1 MNLYQP
7 VFVSYIDA
15 KAGTVMS
22 VTRGNLSHT
31 EMKICEPVGV
41 LQSCVLWENPP
52 KQYMTN
58 EAQILTVSHAI
69 FKHLSLV
76 KTFLNNSR
84 QSLYD
89 DGHIHGDGLQPEA
102 RVPWKPWRRRWTT
115 AAVRGT
121 GEERFNDYLFF
132 QIFLSFVKDTIIMI
146 TISLIM
152 IRWTTSGGTVS

>member
-1 MNLYQP
+1 
-7 VFVSYIDA
+7 
-15 KAGTVMS
+15 
-22 VTRGNLSHT
+22 
-31 EMKICEPVGV
+31 
-41 LQSCVLWENPP
+41 
-52 KQYMTN
+52 MTN
-58 EAQILTVSHAI
+58 EAQILTVSDAI

-89 DGHIHGDGLQPEA
+89 DGNIHGDGLQPEA
-102 RVPWKPWRRRWTT
+102 RVPWKPRRRRWTT

-132 QIFLSFVKDTIIMI
+132 QILLSFVKDTIIMI

-152 IRWTTSGGTVS
+152 IR